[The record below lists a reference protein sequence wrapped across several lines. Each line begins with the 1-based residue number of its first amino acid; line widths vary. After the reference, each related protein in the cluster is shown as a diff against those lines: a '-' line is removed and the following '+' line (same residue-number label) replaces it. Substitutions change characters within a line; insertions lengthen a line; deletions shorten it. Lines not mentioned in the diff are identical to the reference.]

1 MDEFPNNSQRAKKQP
16 VNPIDPVL
24 PEDDKQIVKI
34 IDGTATVRKPSRM
47 KRFRQS
53 FIAGDATSVGEHIL
67 WNLLIPSAKD
77 ALSDMG
83 STFIDMM
90 IYGEKRNRF
99 VQSGTPVS
107 GPGSTSRINYGGIS
121 TGSRLVLGP
130 SQNSPITEPVRGRFN
145 PNEIIVPTR
154 AEAEGIITKMF
165 EVLEKYHAVTVAD
178 LYRMIG
184 VSSDYM
190 DSKWGWTNLD
200 SADVKRVRDGVL
212 LVLPNPQDLN

>member
-1 MDEFPNNSQRAKKQP
+1 MAEFPNNSQRAGESVPPEVDKK
-16 VNPIDPVL
+16 I
-24 PEDDKQIVKI
+24 EKI
-34 IDGTATVRKPSRM
+34 IEGEATVRKPSR
-47 KRFRQS
+47 RSRLRQS
-53 FIAGDATSVGEHIL
+53 FIAGDASSVSEHVF
-67 WNLLIPSAKD
+67 WNLLIPAAKD

-90 IYGEKRNRF
+90 IYGEKRNRPGPG
-99 VQSGTPVS
+99 QPVS

-130 SQNSPITEPVRGRFN
+130 AQNNPVVEHHRRFN

-165 EVLEKYHAVTVAD
+165 EVLEKYHAVSVAD
-178 LYRMIG
+178 LYAMIG
-184 VSSDYM
+184 VTPDYP
-190 DSKWGWTNLD
+190 DYKFGWSNLD

-212 LVLPNPQDLN
+212 LVLPPPQDLG